1 MSNPFNVIN
10 PANPMNVNRI
20 GEMKS
25 MYQAFRNSNN
35 PMALFEQLAYRNPKL
50 QPILNQ
56 LKGGM
61 NPNQLFENI
70 CKQRGI
76 DPNQL
81 INMLKN

>member
-50 QPILNQ
+50 QPVLNQ

-61 NPNQLFENI
+61 NPNQLFNQI
-70 CKQRGI
+70 CRQRGI
-76 DPNQL
+76 NPEEL
-81 INMLKN
+81 MKMLKN